1 MAQNYIFSY
10 RGAMSMKYSLTKETR
25 EKLQQLLKSSKALGN
40 YRIIIRVNAVLSLFK
55 DISIDTIAFVLNV
68 STESISN
75 WFKLFLSNGVDG
87 LKDKKKS
94 PGRPNKLTEPQKQE
108 LLEII
113 IAGPE
118 NAGYIGAC
126 WRTPM
131 IRDIIINKFGVDFSV
146 KYLS

>member
-118 NAGYIGAC
+118 N
-126 WRTPM
+126 RSEEHTSELQSL
-131 IRDIIINKFGVDFSV
+131 RH
-146 KYLS
+146 L